1 MTIYEHRTS
10 LSTTS
15 GSTTTTTL
23 NVRGGILR
31 QLMVRSGTST
41 TVFRVAVVDTSNML
55 GSFTRRNWGFHTQEL
70 DEEMAMPVNGKITL
84 NVTNASPATDTFS
97 IYLGVEE

>member
-15 GSTTTTTL
+15 GSTSTISL

-31 QLMVRSGTST
+31 QLLVRAGTST
-41 TVFRVAVVDTSNML
+41 TVFRVNIVDASSL
-55 GSFTRRNWGFHTQEL
+55 TRRNWGFHTQEL
-70 DEEMAMPVNGKITL
+70 DEEMAMPISGRVTINI
-84 NVTNASPATDTFS
+84 TNASPAVDTFS
-97 IYLGVEE
+97 LYMGVEE